1 MQIYLRICKI
11 YCTFA
16 VKFSKT
22 QSQTCTKLLPVE
34 FIENMRQEMGNE
46 AEALLRALET
56 DPITSIRLNSKLDVL
71 TFDCDTDEVP
81 WHIDGYYLSERPQFT
96 LDPLFHAG
104 CYYVQEASSMF
115 VQQALEQYVDPS
127 SVVLDLCAAPGGK
140 STLVSE
146 YLAMDGLLLSNEVV
160 RQRVF
165 VLSENIQKWGNGNTV
180 VTHNTAAE
188 FGERCKH
195 LFDCIL
201 VDAPCSGEG
210 MFRKDEQARVEWSP
224 MAVKQCAE
232 RQRSILMDV
241 WDALKPGGVLLY
253 STCTFNTE
261 ENEKNVAWV
270 AEVLGAEIL
279 PIDYDPSWG
288 IVESNAGYHF
298 YPHKA
303 RGEGFYLCAL
313 RKNTDE
319 PFAPVRIK
327 TPKAPQPMAH
337 PEYLPVMRSWLQH
350 PDDWAIRYTDRF
362 ATAYPLKYKE
372 LIDWL
377 STRLTCI
384 STGFGLGEERGKGIA
399 PQHSLSMAKDLRKEA
414 FPNVALTREQALAY
428 LRTEALNLTD
438 VPLGLLL
445 LTYEGVPRG
454 FAKNVGNRQNNLYPN
469 EWRIRYL

>member
-1 MQIYLRICKI
+1 M
-11 YCTFA
+11 
-16 VKFSKT
+16 
-22 QSQTCTKLLPVE
+22 LPVD
-34 FIENMRQEMGNE
+34 FIESMRVQLGQE
-46 AEALLRALET
+46 AELLLRALET
-56 DPITSIRLNSKLDVL
+56 EPVTSIRLNSKLDVL
-71 TFDCDTDEVP
+71 TFECDTDEVP

-115 VQQALEQYVDPS
+115 IQQALEQYIDSS

-140 STLVSE
+140 STLISE
-146 YLAMDGLLLSNEVV
+146 YLGADGLLVANEVV

-180 VTHNTAAE
+180 VTHNTPEE
-188 FGERCKH
+188 FGERCRH

-210 MFRKDEQARVEWSP
+210 MFRKDEQARSEWSLQTVR
-224 MAVKQCAE
+224 MCAE

-241 WDALKPGGVLLY
+241 WDALKPGGILLY
-253 STCTFNTE
+253 STCTFNEE
-261 ENEKNVAWV
+261 ENEKNVNWI
-270 AEVLGAEIL
+270 AEVLGADVL
-279 PIDYDPSWG
+279 PLDYDPSWG
-288 IVESNAGYHF
+288 ITEGQVGYHF
-298 YPHKA
+298 YPHKTK
-303 RGEGFYLCAL
+303 GEGFYLCVL
-313 RKNTDE
+313 RKNSNE
-319 PFAPVRIK
+319 ELQPVKMK
-327 TPKAPQPMAH
+327 TKDAGQKANPH

-372 LIDWL
+372 LIDWF

-384 STGFGLGEERGKGIA
+384 STGFGLGEERGRGIA
-399 PQHSLSMAKDLRKEA
+399 PQHSLSMLKDLRKEA
-414 FPNVALTREQALAY
+414 FPMVALTREQALSY

-445 LTYEGVPRG
+445 LTYEGVPLG

-469 EWRIRYL
+469 EWRIRHL